1 MRTGKNRLPRVKRL
15 AVKVSPEEEVV
26 ADAALI
32 GAPSLIGS
40 LNRLAEII
48 SIDSIP
54 RRFNDSI

>member
-1 MRTGKNRLPRVKRL
+1 
-15 AVKVSPEEEVV
+15 VKVSPEEEVV